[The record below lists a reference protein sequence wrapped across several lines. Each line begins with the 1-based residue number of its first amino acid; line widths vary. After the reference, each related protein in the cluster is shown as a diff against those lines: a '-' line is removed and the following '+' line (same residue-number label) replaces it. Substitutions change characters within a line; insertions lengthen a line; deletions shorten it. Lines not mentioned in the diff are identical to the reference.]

1 MSFQMNTFSPFDLTN
16 ICQDTYLGK
25 MFRSISIMYF
35 WRFVIK
41 FSWNKKLLELK
52 KNAIKLK
59 FCCLTMVFLYI
70 PGFLPQAW
78 NMPYPRR
85 KAICKKNLGKIGPLE
100 YASHMQCPGVQNWST
115 NFWNKFLFPGLK
127 LNSLATSYLVSYNG
141 IKIEDICISWT
152 RRCTK
157 IRLLLQKIF

>member
-85 KAICKKNLGKIGPLE
+85 KAICKKKIGQNRPIGNARTTDARWRNHLHCTAKNQPPNSE
-100 YASHMQCPGVQNWST
+100 FLGTAESYFVCHIGSNFQISLIYAFIGCP
-115 NFWNKFLFPGLK
+115 
-127 LNSLATSYLVSYNG
+127 
-141 IKIEDICISWT
+141 
-152 RRCTK
+152 
-157 IRLLLQKIF
+157 